1 MEKKILVA
9 FATKSGSTR
18 EIAEF
23 ITKTLQEKGV
33 NAELQEMKSVKSV
46 SEYDAFILGAPM
58 YMFHVISDAHA
69 FIKKNKKSL
78 LEKKAA
84 FFSLGPLNDA
94 EKDWKEVNE
103 IFNKEM
109 AKYPWFTPVATE
121 VFGGKLD
128 PTTLQFPYNL
138 IPAMKNMPPSDLRD
152 WEKIRSWTESLP
164 TKLF

>member
-23 ITKTLQEKGV
+23 ITNTLQEKGV
-33 NAELQEMKSVKSV
+33 KAELKEMKSVKSV

-58 YMFHVISDAHA
+58 YMFHIISDAHT
-69 FIKKNKKSL
+69 FIKKIKKSL
-78 LEKKAA
+78 MDKKAA

-109 AKYPWFTPVATE
+109 AKYPWFTPVAIE

-152 WEKIRSWTESLP
+152 WEKIRAWTESLP
-164 TKLF
+164 AKLF

>member
-1 MEKKILVA
+1 MSEKILVA
-9 FATKSGSTR
+9 YATKSGSTR

-23 ITKTLQEKGV
+23 ISKTLEEKGV
-33 NAELQEMKSVKSV
+33 KAEFQEMKSVKSV

-58 YMFHVISDAHA
+58 YMFHIISDAHA
-69 FIKKNKKSL
+69 FIKKHKKSL
-78 LEKKAA
+78 AEKKSA

-152 WEKIRSWTESLP
+152 WERIRTWAESLP
-164 TKLF
+164 VKFF

>member
-23 ITKTLQEKGV
+23 ITKTLQDKGV
-33 NAELQEMKSVKSV
+33 KAELKEMKTVKSV
-46 SEYDAFILGAPM
+46 LEYDAFILGAPM
-58 YMFHVISDAHA
+58 YMFHIISDAHA
-69 FIKKNKKSL
+69 FIKKNKKFL

-152 WEKIRSWTESLP
+152 WEKIKAWTESLP
-164 TKLF
+164 DLFN